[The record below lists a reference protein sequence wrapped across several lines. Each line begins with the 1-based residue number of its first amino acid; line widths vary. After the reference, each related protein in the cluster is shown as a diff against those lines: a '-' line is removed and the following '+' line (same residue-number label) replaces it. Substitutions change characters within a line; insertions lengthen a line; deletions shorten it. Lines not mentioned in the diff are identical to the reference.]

1 MVVAGKCYRC
11 FDILRGFQLLQDIGP
26 KWIFRFCQD
35 LLIAHNESH
44 SSSRKC
50 DTNLF
55 GLVMKLITRKLRTT
69 CSKGINNKRSDS
81 CSRKCNIK
89 NYSQGYCG
97 LQTFFS
103 QSLWQGTSLGRV
115 QINFALAEL
124 QHNALQKGAHRQLF
138 QMLTHRYKLT
148 RAFFDYKFFTRGA
161 FLDKLQSMCF
171 QMTCISHKLF
181 FQ

>member
-103 QSLWQGTSLGRV
+103 QSLWQGTRL
-115 QINFALAEL
+115 
-124 QHNALQKGAHRQLF
+124 
-138 QMLTHRYKLT
+138 
-148 RAFFDYKFFTRGA
+148 
-161 FLDKLQSMCF
+161 
-171 QMTCISHKLF
+171 LF
-181 FQ
+181 FKCKSTLLWLNCNTTHCRKEHTDSSFKC